1 MGKVQVVTLANLAA
15 HVQTHL
21 ALAIFALL
29 TAVAVGIPSGMAAA
43 YVPSARGP
51 ILAIAN
57 VGRVIPS
64 LAVLTFVLP
73 ILGVGFWPAV
83 VALTLL
89 GIPPIAINTD
99 LGFRGVPA
107 AATDAARGMGMTPW
121 QVVRRVAWPLALP
134 VVFTGIRTATIEI
147 VASATLAAFI
157 GAGGLGEYILQGLA
171 NFDQRYLF
179 VGAIGVSVLALLAE
193 AALALTG
200 KRLQGEA

>member
-1 MGKVQVVTLANLAA
+1 MTVANFTA
-15 HVQTHL
+15 HVETHL
-21 ALAIFALL
+21 ALSILALAAAIAIGIALGSL
-29 TAVAVGIPSGMAAA
+29 AA
-43 YVPSARGP
+43 YVRRARGP
-51 ILAIAN
+51 VLAVAN

-83 VALTLL
+83 VALALL

-107 AATDAARGMGMTPW
+107 AAIDAARGMGMTPL
-121 QVVRRVAWPLALP
+121 QVVARVAWPLALP
-134 VVFTGIRTATIEI
+134 VIFTGIRTATIEI

-171 NFDQRYLF
+171 NFDQRYLL
-179 VGAIGVSVLALLAE
+179 VGAAGVSVLALLAE
-193 AALALTG
+193 AALAFTG
-200 KRLQGEA
+200 RRLQGEAR

>member
-1 MGKVQVVTLANLAA
+1 MTLANIAG
-15 HVQTHL
+15 HVETHL
-21 ALAIFALL
+21 ALSFFAL
-29 TAVAVGIPSGMAAA
+29 TAAVATGIVLGWAAA
-43 YVPSARGP
+43 YVRAARGP
-51 ILAIAN
+51 VLAAAN

-73 ILGVGFWPAV
+73 LLGVGFWPAV
-83 VALTLL
+83 VALVFL

-107 AATDAARGMGMTPW
+107 AAIDAARGMGMTPA
-121 QVVRRVAWPLALP
+121 QVLLRVAWPLALP

-171 NFDQRYLF
+171 NFDQRYLL
-179 VGAIGVSVLALLAE
+179 VGAAGVSVLALLAE
-193 AALALTG
+193 AALAFTG
-200 KRLQGEA
+200 RRLQGESR

>member
-1 MGKVQVVTLANLAA
+1 MTLANLAA
-15 HVQTHL
+15 HVETHL
-21 ALAIFALL
+21 ALAIFALV
-29 TAVAVGIPSGMAAA
+29 AAAAVGMTLGMAAA
-43 YVPSARGP
+43 YVPAARGP
-51 ILAIAN
+51 VLAAAN

-64 LAVLTFVLP
+64 LAVLTFILP

-99 LGFRGVPA
+99 LGFRGVPPA
-107 AATDAARGMGMTPW
+107 AIDAAQGLGMTPW
-121 QVVRRVAWPLALP
+121 QVLRRVAWPLALP

-171 NFDQRYLF
+171 NFDQRYLL

-193 AALALTG
+193 AALAFTG
-200 KRLQGEA
+200 KRMQGEAR

>member
-1 MGKVQVVTLANLAA
+1 MTLANLAA

-21 ALAIFALL
+21 ALAIFALV
-29 TAVAVGIPSGMAAA
+29 AAAAVGIPSGMAAA
-43 YVPSARGP
+43 YVPAARGP
-51 ILAIAN
+51 ILTVAN
-57 VGRVIPS
+57 VGRVVPS

-73 ILGVGFWPAV
+73 IIGVGFWPAV

-89 GIPPIAINTD
+89 GIPPIAINSD
-99 LGFRGVPA
+99 LGFRGVSPA
-107 AATDAARGMGMTPW
+107 AIDAARGMGMTRL
-121 QVVRRVAWPLALP
+121 QIVRRVAWPLALP

-171 NFDQRYLF
+171 NFDQRYLL
-179 VGAIGVSVLALLAE
+179 VGAVGVTVLALLAE